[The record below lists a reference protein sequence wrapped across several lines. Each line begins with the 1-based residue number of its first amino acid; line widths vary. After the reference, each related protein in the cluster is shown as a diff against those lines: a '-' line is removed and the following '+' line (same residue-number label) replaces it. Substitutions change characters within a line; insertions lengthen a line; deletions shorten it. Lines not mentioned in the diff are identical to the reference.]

1 MVASLAVHVTLL
13 LALLYAS
20 RPLFLTPHD
29 VALGIP
35 GSSGSVSIIY
45 LAPVGAEQ
53 TRSVPDKPHLTLR
66 AALAKKPKPQ
76 PKVEPKPEPEQPTV
90 DAGLERAARGG
101 SPMGRVP
108 GSPLTGDEVIPAL
121 PEVFPDPPVSRSD
134 LPAGRAGRRDRR
146 SHHRPAGECRG
157 NQAASRHRLR
167 GRAEGSGRVAAL
179 AFPSGHARRCDH
191 RLATHRALPL
201 PQLARISASGAGH
214 RGRCPR
220 SLRNQAHRIDVT

>member
-101 SPMGRVP
+101 SPMGRLP

-134 LPAGRAGRRDRR
+134 LPAGVQGDVIVEVTIDPQGNVVETKLLQGIGYGVEQKVLDVLQRW
-146 SHHRPAGECRG
+146 HFRPAMRDGVTI
-157 NQAASRHRLR
+157 ASQHI
-167 GRAEGSGRVAAL
+167 VH
-179 AFPSGHARRCDH
+179 FHYPS
-191 RLATHRALPL
+191 
-201 PQLARISASGAGH
+201 
-214 RGRCPR
+214 
-220 SLRNQAHRIDVT
+220 